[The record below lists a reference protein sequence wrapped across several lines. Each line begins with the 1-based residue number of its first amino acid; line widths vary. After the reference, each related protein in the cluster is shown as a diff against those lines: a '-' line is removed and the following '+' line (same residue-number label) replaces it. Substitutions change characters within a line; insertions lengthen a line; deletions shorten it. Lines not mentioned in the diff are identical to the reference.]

1 MDDEPVLR
9 TRIGGRTVDLPGT
22 LDGIRAALPEGQREA
37 FDRAVGS
44 APLLDV
50 PLIAAR
56 WGLPQEA
63 RDEDDA
69 LADQLRTGDFTGF
82 GDLDDEPGD
91 GPGDDQDGGADGG
104 ADSGAGHGQAGSG
117 R

>member
-1 MDDEPVLR
+1 MGEEPVLR

-22 LDGIRAALPEGQREA
+22 LDGIRASLPREQRAA
-37 FDRAVGS
+37 FDREVGS

-82 GDLDDEPGD
+82 TAPED
-91 GPGDDQDGGADGG
+91 GR
-104 ADSGAGHGQAGSG
+104 AGSG
-117 R
+117 G

>member
-1 MDDEPVLR
+1 MAGEPVLR
-9 TRIGGRTVDLPGT
+9 TRIGGRIVDLPGT
-22 LDGIRAALPEGQREA
+22 LDGIRDSLPEDQRAA
-37 FDRAVGS
+37 FDREIGS

-82 GDLDDEPGD
+82 GQLDDGR
-91 GPGDDQDGGADGG
+91 
-104 ADSGAGHGQAGSG
+104 AGND